1 MIIDKE
7 NNSTRGQ
14 LFACFYCGQTYMSY
28 TQHNKCIDYEYSGK
42 IHYPTRED
50 LSVCYD
56 VLISQ
61 IIKKGYTI
69 SAQFMT
75 NLHQYLTY

>member
-1 MIIDKE
+1 MIKDKE

-14 LFACFYCGQTYMSY
+14 LFACFYCVQTYMSY
-28 TQHNKCIDYEYSGK
+28 TQRNEHIDYEYSGK
-42 IHYPTRED
+42 LHYPTPED

-61 IIKKGYTI
+61 IIKNGI
-69 SAQFMT
+69 
-75 NLHQYLTY
+75 